1 MYIVDS
7 YSLAVIFCI
16 ITMLGWG
23 SWANTLKMT
32 PSKWEFPLYY
42 WDYSIGLVLTTLLFG
57 FTFGSTGTEGR
68 SFLADISQA
77 DSAALTSA
85 FIGGV
90 IFNLSNLL
98 IVAAIAV
105 AGLAV
110 AFPVGVGLAL
120 VIGVIVNYIKVPEGQ
135 PVMLFGGVLLVVLA
149 IIINGV
155 ASAKVSKSQGSTPV
169 KGILLSVFAGIIMG
183 FFYRFVADSMTFN
196 FAAPEAGKL
205 TPYSAMFVFTVG
217 VFISSFVF
225 NTWFMFKPISGKAV
239 TFALGLCPR
248 FSPAV
253 ESVHASLFTR
263 VFAEKTLDA
272 TEHLRSLLRSARR
285 QKRRQQPRIVEAKV
299 RHSLPRNPH
308 REQPPELSTRLGEAD
323 RRDQQHAPR
332 ASPSALDQPPGRERV
347 ARQGDE
353 VRRRG
358 GHHRA
363 RPAVEE
369 RLVSKP

>member
-7 YSLAVIFCI
+7 YSLAVLFCI

-32 PSKWEFPLYY
+32 PAKWEFPLYY

-57 FTFGSTGTEGR
+57 FTFGSIGTEGR
-68 SFLADISQA
+68 SFVADLSQA
-77 DSAALTSA
+77 DSSSLTSA
-85 FIGGV
+85 FIGGI

-135 PVMLFGGVLLVVLA
+135 PWMLFGGVLLVVLA
-149 IIINGV
+149 IVINGV

-169 KGILLSVFAGIIMG
+169 KGIVLSVLAGVIMG

-205 TPYSAMFVFTVG
+205 TPYSAMFVFTIG
-217 VFISSFVF
+217 IFISSFIF
-225 NTWFMFKPISGKAV
+225 NTWFMFKPISGKPV
-239 TFALGLCPR
+239 TFADY
-248 FSPAV
+248 F
-253 ESVHASLFTR
+253 
-263 VFAEKTLDA
+263 
-272 TEHLRSLLRSARR
+272 
-285 QKRRQQPRIVEAKV
+285 
-299 RHSLPRNPH
+299 
-308 REQPPELSTRLGEAD
+308 RLGSPKLHLVGILGGFIWCAAMEFNLIAAD
-323 RRDQQHAPR
+323 KAGPAISYGLGQGATMIGAAWGVFVWKEFAKAPKGTNKLL
-332 ASPSALDQPPGRERV
+332 AAMFVFFIIGLSLIV
-347 ARQGDE
+347 IAR
-353 VRRRG
+353 
-358 GHHRA
+358 
-363 RPAVEE
+363 
-369 RLVSKP
+369 LN